1 MAELFGKEAALF
13 VPTGTMANL
22 IALMIHC
29 REKGDA
35 GISFI

>member
-1 MAELFGKEAALF
+1 MSLLFGKEAGLF

-22 IALMIHC
+22 IPLMLHC

-35 GISFI
+35 GIIY